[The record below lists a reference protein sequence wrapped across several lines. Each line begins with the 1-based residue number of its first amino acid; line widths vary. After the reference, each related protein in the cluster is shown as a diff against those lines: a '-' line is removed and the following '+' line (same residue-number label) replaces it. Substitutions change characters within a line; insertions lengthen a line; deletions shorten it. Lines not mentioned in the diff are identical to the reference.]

1 MDDGRRDGGK
11 DGKIHGRRK
20 GRKIWPLYL
29 KQGGRKGTG
38 LGVRGHRFSSVQL
51 FKLLIINL
59 KFYICE
65 MDNNAKFTRL
75 MRMNK

>member
-11 DGKIHGRRK
+11 DGKMHGRRK

-29 KQGGRKGTG
+29 KQGGRKSTG
-38 LGVRGHRFSSVQL
+38 LGVREHRFSSVQL
-51 FKLLIINL
+51 VKLLIIGL

-65 MDNNAKFTRL
+65 MDNNAKFTRP
-75 MRMNK
+75 MRINK